1 MALYLFAGACWLPV
15 VWMQIRMRALAEAA
29 ARDGADLPPRYRHY
43 RRWWVALGAGA
54 FVALVIVFYLMVAK
68 PA

>member
-1 MALYLFAGACWLPV
+1 
-15 VWMQIRMRALAEAA
+15 MRALAEAA